1 MISRHLSSSRRRNI
15 FQSYSLC
22 LFFKDADHLKPHIN
36 RSLANAEFYCMAL
49 SVLYADPNF
58 HNLNHWGIIQALAR
72 KGICVAEPSD
82 CSLTESVLIQTS
94 PLKMVINKM
103 INERWFLIKLYVSL
117 LQSAHMAVIEAL
129 MQLFIKEQVAVDRVL
144 NTVKRFSAPVST
156 SEAPTDPDS
165 ALMLWSKRCCEAL
178 KLKIENE
185 AEEVSE
191 ILYFKEVLH
200 PLHI

>member
-1 MISRHLSSSRRRNI
+1 MIIFKLCALCLLIFLCCAFHAIAILAIALISLLCHFGLSSHYQTTYFPYHVMISRHLSSSRRRNI

-22 LFFKDADHLKPHIN
+22 LFFKDAYHLKPLIN

-103 INERWFLIKLYVSL
+103 INER
-117 LQSAHMAVIEAL
+117 
-129 MQLFIKEQVAVDRVL
+129 
-144 NTVKRFSAPVST
+144 
-156 SEAPTDPDS
+156 
-165 ALMLWSKRCCEAL
+165 
-178 KLKIENE
+178 
-185 AEEVSE
+185 
-191 ILYFKEVLH
+191 
-200 PLHI
+200 

>member
-165 ALMLWSKRCCEAL
+165 ALLLWSKRCCESL